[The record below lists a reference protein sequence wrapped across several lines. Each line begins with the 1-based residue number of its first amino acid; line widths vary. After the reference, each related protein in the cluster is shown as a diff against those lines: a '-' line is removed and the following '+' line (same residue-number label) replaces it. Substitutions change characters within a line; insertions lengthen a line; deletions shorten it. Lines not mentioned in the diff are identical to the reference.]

1 METRSPLSRK
11 PLSSLKRFLFWSVTL
26 VIALPCIFVG
36 SASALY
42 YYKHRALY
50 NNSPISPLAILPHP
64 TAQTRLLVFAPHCD
78 DDILGGAGLIQQ
90 TLKSGGKVQVVMLTN
105 GDGFRTAVQRQERR
119 FRLEPKDFVRFA
131 EKRQREAVQGL
142 KGLGVAEQDVLFLG
156 YPDRGLMPIWNG
168 YWSSAQPY
176 TSRYTRC
183 TTCPYPNS
191 LNRRA
196 VYIGE
201 SVLGDI
207 EQVMERFQPTLV
219 TVTHPADDH
228 GDHAAGSAFVT
239 LALKQLQQKAATQK
253 WAQAT
258 QIEYYLIHRGDWPPQ
273 NDKALAPP
281 LEMAHLDTLWKT
293 LPLEEQ
299 EQRQKQISLSAHASQ
314 LAMSRPFLVTFL
326 RQNELF
332 GELQTETV
340 FQMPPNRMKLDG
352 SGKDWEGIPSIFRY
366 PVNDSF
372 LRSAQAGG
380 DMEALGLC
388 RDEVNLYVRL
398 AFSASI
404 GRQYR
409 YFLNLRAFTAEGE
422 TPPQALRLALH
433 DAGGLKR
440 RGILRSI
447 HANTLEIALPLKLI
461 EAKAGRNLTLLAL
474 SVESYVA
481 SLEIDKTGICLLK
494 Y

>member
-11 PLSSLKRFLFWSVTL
+11 PPSSLKRLLFWSVTL
-26 VIALPCIFVG
+26 AIALPCIFVG

-42 YYKHRALY
+42 YYKHNALY
-50 NNSPISPLAILPHP
+50 NNTPALPLVVLPHP

-78 DDILGGAGLIQQ
+78 DDILGCAGLIQQ

-119 FRLEPKDFVRFA
+119 FRVEPKDFVRFA
-131 EKRQREAVQGL
+131 EKRQKEAVQGL
-142 KGLGVAEQDVLFLG
+142 KGLGVAEQDILFLG

-168 YWSSAQPY
+168 YWSSEQPY

-196 VYIGE
+196 VYSGE

-239 LALKQLQQKAATQK
+239 LALKQLQQKATTQK

-273 NDKALAPP
+273 NEKALAPP
-281 LEMAHLDTLWKT
+281 PEMAHLDTSWKT

-332 GELQTETV
+332 GELQTETI
-340 FQMPPNRMKLDG
+340 FQTSPNRIQLDG
-352 SGKDWEGIPSIFRY
+352 SGKDWEGIPSTFRY
-366 PVNDSF
+366 PIGDSF

-380 DMEALGLC
+380 DVEVLGVC
-388 RDEVNLYVRL
+388 HDEVNFYVRL
-398 AFSASI
+398 VFSANI

-409 YFLNLRAFTAEGE
+409 YLLNLRAFTAEGK
-422 TPPQALRLALH
+422 TPPQALTLAIH
-433 DAGGLKR
+433 DANGLKR
-440 RGILRSI
+440 KGILRSL
-447 HANTLEIALPLKLI
+447 HNNTLEIAIPVKLLEP
-461 EAKAGRNLTLLAL
+461 EAGKHPALLAL
-474 SVESYVA
+474 SVESYIA
-481 SLEIDKTGICLLK
+481 SLEIDKTGIRLLK